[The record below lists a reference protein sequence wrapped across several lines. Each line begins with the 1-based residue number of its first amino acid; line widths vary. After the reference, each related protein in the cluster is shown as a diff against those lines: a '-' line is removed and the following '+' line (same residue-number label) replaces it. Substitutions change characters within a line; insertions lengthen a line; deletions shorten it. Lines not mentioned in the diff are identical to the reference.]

1 MRIKLSLTMESEN
14 AAFQDGMHK
23 HEVARIMREM
33 AEWIADGAEGKFDL
47 RDVNG
52 NWVGRADFDA
62 WEEEA

>member
-1 MRIKLSLTMESEN
+1 MRVKLDLTLESEN
-14 AAFQDGMHK
+14 AAFQDGMHG

-52 NWVGRADFDA
+52 NWAGRADFEA
-62 WEEEA
+62 WEEDA